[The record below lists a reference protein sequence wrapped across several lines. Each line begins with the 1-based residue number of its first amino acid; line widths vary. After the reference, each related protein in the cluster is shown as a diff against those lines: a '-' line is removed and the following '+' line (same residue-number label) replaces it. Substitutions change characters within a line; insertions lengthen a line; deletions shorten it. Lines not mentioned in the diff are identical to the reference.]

1 MEAYRL
7 WKQGQKHR
15 RPIGKIRVTTAQ
27 LELKLVNTALDNK
40 DKKKKRFNYFDNKR
54 TTQENIGLLLKE
66 AETFNAAFSR
76 L

>member
-15 RPIGKIRVTTAQ
+15 RPIGKIHVTTAQ

-66 AETFNAAFSR
+66 AKTWNAFFSR

>member
-40 DKKKKRFNYFDNKR
+40 DKKKRFNYFDNKR

>member
-40 DKKKKRFNYFDNKR
+40 DKKKRFNYFDNKR

-66 AETFNAAFSR
+66 AETSNAAFSS

>member
-15 RPIGKIRVTTAQ
+15 RPIGKIHVTTAQ

-40 DKKKKRFNYFDNKR
+40 DKKEKKKV
-54 TTQENIGLLLKE
+54 
-66 AETFNAAFSR
+66 
-76 L
+76 

>member
-40 DKKKKRFNYFDNKR
+40 DKKKKGLITL
-54 TTQENIGLLLKE
+54 TTKGQLKK
-66 AETFNAAFSR
+66 T
-76 L
+76 

>member
-40 DKKKKRFNYFDNKR
+40 DKKEKKKV
-54 TTQENIGLLLKE
+54 
-66 AETFNAAFSR
+66 
-76 L
+76 

>member
-15 RPIGKIRVTTAQ
+15 RPIGKIHVTTAQ

-40 DKKKKRFNYFDNKR
+40 DKKKRFNYFDNKR

>member
-40 DKKKKRFNYFDNKR
+40 DKKKGLITL
-54 TTQENIGLLLKE
+54 TTKGQLKK
-66 AETFNAAFSR
+66 T
-76 L
+76 